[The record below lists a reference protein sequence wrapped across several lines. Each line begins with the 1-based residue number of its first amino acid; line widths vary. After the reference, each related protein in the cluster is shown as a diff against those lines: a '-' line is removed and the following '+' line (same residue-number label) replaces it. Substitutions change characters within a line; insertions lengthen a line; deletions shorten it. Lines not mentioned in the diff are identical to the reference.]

1 MQCANP
7 SNLSTSEIVLTTVVT
22 ADVNYS
28 DSVRWKCK
36 DRRFLI
42 RQKNSG
48 EEPRETYYTACNWS
62 GNFSVYPSDLE
73 CIISYCD
80 NPIDDP
86 NTNGANYDF
95 QWTNNLIKISDYM
108 SYPCK
113 TNYYVEQSTMWKTLA
128 DDATLVRCNASGYF
142 DYPSTW
148 PQCSNTITCSDP
160 GNSPGITRKYT
171 SSIKDLQYRSHL
183 NWKCDDLRK
192 YIKLSSE
199 PDSQLSSS
207 RTAWCEWRKTFP
219 VDGTDLVC
227 VIHHCR
233 HPHDDDGKHEPPDP
247 ALQLSLASRTSWD
260 VEFNTNITYNCE
272 PGTWIERAEPSPTQN
287 SLDVWCVENEGV
299 YDIPASWPNCTE
311 TVVCGQPPQPP
322 VNGSR
327 LWLAGSDGDDR
338 YDSRVM
344 YQCQH
349 GSQFDTDG
357 DGLGDRVSIDIRCQ
371 WDKQWAPHP
380 FPTDRT
386 PYPDLPPCIVTHCV
400 EPFKIPEETSLEE
413 VTAADTPINT
423 AKQYRCKDS
432 WGSDHTPRM
441 FWESDR
447 SQSTFEISCQDTG
460 YFTWREWPVCLTDV
474 SCSPPPPEVPSHSEY
489 SLSSDDGTV
498 TINSLQYPVIPTE
511 TRTTDLVL
519 DSTYNHS
526 LIPRNFMANL
536 TYRCG
541 SAREFLDSDGNHQPS
556 QNMTCQ
562 WDKTWTPTSSLD
574 PCDWVSCLKPP
585 TPPKSTNLRVSDW
598 FGETIDFGQ
607 QVRFV
612 CERGYFFEDDSSQI
626 DVKFTCQ
633 DGKAT
638 GFEDKR
644 GFFDVPQLETEW
656 PRCVLGET

>member
-1 MQCANP
+1 M
-7 SNLSTSEIVLTTVVT
+7 TTTVS
-22 ADVNYS
+22 S
-28 DSVRWKCK
+28 DLDFQDYVGWKCR
-36 DRRFLI
+36 DRRYRI
-42 RQKNSG
+42 RRKG
-48 EEPRETYYTACNWS
+48 TAYTPLTSISSRCGWS
-62 GNFSVYPSDLE
+62 RVLSLTPADLE
-73 CIISYCD
+73 CVLRYCD
-80 NPIDDP
+80 NATDTP
-86 NTNGANYDF
+86 NTNGANYRF
-95 QWTNNLIKISDYM
+95 TQTRTLIPLNNFFY
-108 SYPCK
+108 YPCK
-113 TNYYVEQSTMWKTLA
+113 SGHKIEQNVVWWSQAASSTPVKCKS
-128 DDATLVRCNASGYF
+128 DGEF
-142 DYPSTW
+142 DYPSPW
-148 PQCSNTITCSDP
+148 PQCSSTVSCPDP
-160 GNSPGITRKYT
+160 GNSLEVTRTYT
-171 SSIKDLQYRSHL
+171 SDIKDLQYKSYL
-183 NWKCDDLRK
+183 NWECEDRRK
-192 YIKLSSE
+192 YIKLSGE
-199 PDSQLSSS
+199 ADSALVASK
-207 RTAWCEWRKTFP
+207 TAMCQWSQSYP
-219 VDGTDLVC
+219 LDGTDLVC

-233 HPHDDDGKHEPPDP
+233 HPHTEEGSHQPPSDDLNLELVTRNWHVP
-247 ALQLSLASRTSWD
+247 
-260 VEFNTNITYNCE
+260 FNDKVRYKCKA
-272 PGTWIERAEPSPTQN
+272 GTFVERAEPDPTL
-287 SLDVWCVENEGV
+287 SLLDVSCVAGQGV
-299 YDIPASWPNCTE
+299 YDTPVRQGGAWPNCTA
-311 TVVCGQPPQPP
+311 TVLCGDPPPPP

-327 LWLAGSDGDDR
+327 TWVGGAEEGRDT
-338 YDSRVM
+338 YNTVVT
-344 YQCQH
+344 YTCQH

-357 DGLGDRVSIDIRCQ
+357 DGLGDSLSIDVRCQ

-380 FPTDRT
+380 FTTDWT

-638 GFEDKR
+638 GFEDRR